1 MKNPIPLVAEKWRG
15 WSKMQRGLVVV
26 LGVGLCLVVLGK
38 PAGRPLPSRI
48 SPAKTTVSAYPPVDY
63 LAQYPEAPAP
73 DGQSTDLE
81 ENERKH
87 LQVAPPAK
95 IESLE
100 KDDGRIEGGRTSR
113 ILLNQPLIAHT
124 AELAVGTKEFSK
136 SRTSLEEILERHH
149 AYAAKLRMVGQ
160 KSGSLLNATLRVPST
175 ELVET
180 VSELKSLG
188 DVEREEQAADE
199 ITQQRADL
207 EMRLTNA
214 QKTLK
219 RLQELSQKQTY
230 PDGNVRELQRQIA
243 AANAELARLEAERLA
258 SEHRVLFANVFFTL
272 REEVATPS
280 ESLGA
285 QLRAAAAT
293 GFGDALASLAG
304 LLAFLIG
311 RGPLVVLW
319 CAILYVPA
327 RFVWKKWAPVAAQ
340 PSVAPG
346 S

>member
-1 MKNPIPLVAEKWRG
+1 MKNPILLVAEKWRG
-15 WSKMQRGLVVV
+15 WSKVQRGLVVV
-26 LGVGLCLVVLGK
+26 LGVGLCLTVLGTRPMSK
-38 PAGRPLPSRI
+38 FAPAQP
-48 SPAKTTVSAYPPVDY
+48 TVSAYPPVDY
-63 LAQYPEAPAP
+63 QPQYPEAPAP
-73 DGQSTDLE
+73 ARQSTDLE

-87 LQVAPPAK
+87 LQALVSKVEAP
-95 IESLE
+95 E
-100 KDDGRIEGGRTSR
+100 KDDGRMEGASTSR
-113 ILLNQPLIAHT
+113 SPLNDPLIAHT
-124 AELAVGTKEFSK
+124 AELAVRTKEFSK
-136 SRTSLEEILERHH
+136 SRTSLEEILERHR
-149 AYAAKLRMVGQ
+149 AYAARLRMVGQ
-160 KSGSLLNATLRVPST
+160 KSGSVLNAMLRVPST
-175 ELVET
+175 ELGET

-199 ITQQRADL
+199 ITQQHADL
-207 EMRLTNA
+207 EARLTNA

-219 RLQELSQKQTY
+219 RLQELLQKQTY

-243 AANAELARLEAERLA
+243 TANAELARLEAERQA
-258 SEHRVLFANVFFTL
+258 SEHRVLFANVSFTL
-272 REEVATPS
+272 RQEVAKPS

-293 GFGDALASLAG
+293 GFGDAMASLEG

-311 RGPLVVLW
+311 RGPVVVLW

>member
-1 MKNPIPLVAEKWRG
+1 MKNPILLLAEKWRG
-15 WSKMQRGLVVV
+15 WSKVQRGLVLV
-26 LGVGLCLVVLGK
+26 LAAGLALMAVGK
-38 PAGRPLPSRI
+38 REQPLSKI
-48 SPAKTTVSAYPPVDY
+48 DHAQTAVSAYPSVDY
-63 LAQYPEAPAP
+63 QPPYPEGPLP
-73 DGQSTDLE
+73 QSAAIK
-81 ENERKH
+81 ENERKQ
-87 LQVAPPAK
+87 LQAPAASSV
-95 IESLE
+95 ESLE
-100 KDDGRIEGGRTSR
+100 KDDGRIDGTRTKGP
-113 ILLNQPLIAHT
+113 LNDPLIAHT
-124 AELAVGTKEFSK
+124 AELAVATKEFSK
-136 SRTSLEEILERHH
+136 SRTALEEILERHR

-160 KSGSLLNATLRVPST
+160 KSGSVLNATLRVPST

-207 EMRLTNA
+207 DARLTNA
-214 QKTLK
+214 QTTLR
-219 RLQELSQKQTY
+219 RLQELLKKQTY

-243 AANAELARLEAERLA
+243 TANAELARLEAERQA

-285 QLRAAAAT
+285 QLRTAAAT

-340 PSVAPG
+340 PSVASG

>member
-15 WSKMQRGLVVV
+15 WSKVQRGVVVV

-38 PAGRPLPSRI
+38 PAGRRLPSRI
-48 SPAKTTVSAYPPVDY
+48 APAKTTVSAYPPVDY
-63 LAQYPEAPAP
+63 LPQSPQAPAP
-73 DGQSTDLE
+73 DGQSADLE
-81 ENERKH
+81 ENERKQ
-87 LQVAPPAK
+87 LEAAAAAK
-95 IESLE
+95 TALE
-100 KDDGRIEGGRTSR
+100 KDDGRIEGGRTPR
-113 ILLNQPLIAHT
+113 ILLNESLIAHT
-124 AELAVGTKEFSK
+124 AELAVGTKEFFK
-136 SRTSLEEILERHH
+136 ARTSLEEILERHH

-175 ELVET
+175 ELGET

-207 EMRLTNA
+207 EVRLTNA

-243 AANAELARLEAERLA
+243 TANAELARLESERQA

-272 REEVATPS
+272 REEVANPS
-280 ESLGA
+280 ETLGA

-293 GFGDALASLAG
+293 GFGDALASLSG

-311 RGPLVVLW
+311 RGPVVVLW

>member
-1 MKNPIPLVAEKWRG
+1 MKNPILLVAEKWRG
-15 WSKMQRGLVVV
+15 CSKVQRSLVVV
-26 LGVGLCLVVLGK
+26 LGVGLCLTLLGK
-38 PAGRPLPSRI
+38 RADRPMNSIAPAQ
-48 SPAKTTVSAYPPVDY
+48 PAVSAYPTVEFQP
-63 LAQYPEAPAP
+63 QYPEASVPA
-73 DGQSTDLE
+73 QQRTDLE
-81 ENERKH
+81 EKERKH
-87 LQVAPPAK
+87 LQALVSKVEAP
-95 IESLE
+95 E
-100 KDDGRIEGGRTSR
+100 KDDGRIEGASTSR
-113 ILLNQPLIAHT
+113 ISMNDPLIAHT
-124 AELAVGTKEFSK
+124 AELAVRTKEFSK
-136 SRTSLEEILERHH
+136 SRTSLEEILERHR
-149 AYAAKLRMVGQ
+149 AYAAELRMVGQ
-160 KSGSLLNATLRVPST
+160 KSGSVLNAMLRVPST
-175 ELVET
+175 ELGET

-207 EMRLTNA
+207 EARLTNA

-243 AANAELARLEAERLA
+243 TANAELARLEAERQA
-258 SEHRVLFANVFFTL
+258 SEHRVLFANVSFTL
-272 REEVATPS
+272 REEVAKPS

-293 GFGDALASLAG
+293 GFGDAMASLAG

-311 RGPLVVLW
+311 RGPVVVLW
-319 CAILYVPA
+319 CTILYVPA